1 MRSGG
6 GSACQQGRLSPAPP
20 SAWAS
25 VLCGVLPRGPLGQ
38 TLPQG
43 EGQRLVGGQ
52 LGLPG
57 SVLSRWG
64 LGQSRA
70 CLCLAFC
77 LQTLAAL
84 GPPLSP
90 SPTPA
95 PFWVR
100 GLPPGSR
107 ALSSRPVAVGK
118 RGHLRTRLWTAPW
131 GGQEAAWV
139 LTMGVS
145 ALARLH
151 SEGPPLLVNLGPSQ
165 VWLLVRGQRLLP
177 RAPPQALVHP
187 LAVGSLG
194 GSSVKGAQLL
204 SPVRGGQSAP
214 SVLPGL
220 PGPEHWV
227 PAHPMR
233 WWEWPQVGGA
243 LRGQA
248 RPLPTPTLC
257 R

>member
-1 MRSGG
+1 MSARETEPSPALSLGLRPVWGAPQGPPRANSASRGRPEAGGRAAGAPGERSLPVGPG
-6 GSACQQGRLSPAPP
+6 PIQGLPLPGLLSPDSGCPWAPP
-20 SAWAS
+20 EP
-25 VLCGVLPRGPLGQ
+25 LPHTSPL
-38 TLPQG
+38 
-43 EGQRLVGGQ
+43 
-52 LGLPG
+52 
-57 SVLSRWG
+57 
-64 LGQSRA
+64 
-70 CLCLAFC
+70 
-77 LQTLAAL
+77 L
-84 GPPLSP
+84 GPGP
-90 SPTPA
+90 SPRKQSPVIPASGCGKERTPQNQA
-95 PFWVR
+95 VD
-100 GLPPGSR
+100 G
-107 ALSSRPVAVGK
+107 AL
-118 RGHLRTRLWTAPW
+118 

-177 RAPPQALVHP
+177 RAPPQALVRP
-187 LAVGSLG
+187 LAAGSLG

-233 WWEWPQVGGA
+233 WWEWPQAGGA